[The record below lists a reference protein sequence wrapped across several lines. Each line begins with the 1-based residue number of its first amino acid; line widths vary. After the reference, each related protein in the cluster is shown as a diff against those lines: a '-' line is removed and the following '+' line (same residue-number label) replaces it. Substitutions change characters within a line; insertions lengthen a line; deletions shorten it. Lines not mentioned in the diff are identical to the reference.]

1 MEPAGAD
8 AASAASAS
16 SAAGIVIAISCAV
29 RYESAAARSE
39 DVVSTSAAASAAV
52 EPFLPFFAGASSPAA
67 RALRFASDFAGDG
80 AGAGVGTIASPP
92 LAGWSF
98 ASRRFFFSSFALS
111 GSASAVSAFFASFFS
126 SLRILATSASASA
139 VIARCPGKVGSA
151 IKKISRVIEKS
162 T

>member
-1 MEPAGAD
+1 M
-8 AASAASAS
+8 
-16 SAAGIVIAISCAV
+16 

-98 ASRRFFFSSFALS
+98 ASRRFYFSSFALS

-126 SLRILATSASASA
+126 SFFWKLRTASSTSAYTSAFGLPA
-139 VIARCPGKVGSA
+139 AL
-151 IKKISRVIEKS
+151 
-162 T
+162 